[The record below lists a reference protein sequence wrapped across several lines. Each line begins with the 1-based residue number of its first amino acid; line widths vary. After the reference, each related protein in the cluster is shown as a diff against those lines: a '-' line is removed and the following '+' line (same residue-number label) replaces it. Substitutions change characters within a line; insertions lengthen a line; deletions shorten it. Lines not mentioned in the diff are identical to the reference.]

1 MTVLKQTA
9 ELDLLDMLLVYYT
22 IHTGNFFERCSEVVG
37 GGLFSGF
44 ATSENGTREIH
55 SSTTTPLFHL
65 LIKVSADVFDARRT
79 NESGRHTSDDDLG
92 FATCNLQP
100 CETYDVLRVPGTTR
114 SSFIHR
120 FIHSLTHHGAST
132 EYYGYYGYYR

>member
-44 ATSENGTREIH
+44 ATSENGTYGVLLPRWMKRGTRPLPF
-55 SSTTTPLFHL
+55 STAEEYPERPVAKLSRF
-65 LIKVSADVFDARRT
+65 
-79 NESGRHTSDDDLG
+79 LG
-92 FATCNLQP
+92 
-100 CETYDVLRVPGTTR
+100 E
-114 SSFIHR
+114 
-120 FIHSLTHHGAST
+120 
-132 EYYGYYGYYR
+132 